1 MTRWMRPA
9 ALLLLLV
16 ASTLPLAADQAVSWY
31 KKGQDAEARQNYEQ
45 AYDDYKQAYDLKP
58 KELRYRSSFER
69 LRFLAAASHV
79 HRGQLLREAG
89 KLEPALAEFKK
100 AAEIETSSAIA
111 KQELTRTQQ
120 MIDATKSTPSRSEEH
135 TSELQS
141 P

>member
-58 KELRYRSSFER
+58 KDLRYRSAFER
-69 LRFLAAASHV
+69 LKFLAGASHV
-79 HRGQLLREAG
+79 HRGKLLREAG
-89 KLEPALAEFKK
+89 KLEEALAEFQK
-100 AAEIETSSAIA
+100 AAEVDPSSFIPQQEIRLTQKMIEAA
-111 KQELTRTQQ
+111 K
-120 MIDATKSTPSRSEEH
+120 APA
-135 TSELQS
+135 